1 MEITIALSWLKFMMK
16 TTMMMMI
23 SLANFKW
30 VSNCPSILYFII
42 VSLTFLSF
50 CVGKLVQLSKYT
62 FFFSVHCEALILFFY
77 WKVSLATLAS
87 NCGPYL
93 LINPEKQRKKR
104 NYKHSGKLFAQVEIM
119 RRPSFLDY
127 VRGGCEISVMVAID
141 FTASNGAPSLPTS
154 LHYQV
159 YLFTIYNLATLAN
172 NK

>member
-1 MEITIALSWLKFMMK
+1 
-16 TTMMMMI
+16 
-23 SLANFKW
+23 
-30 VSNCPSILYFII
+30 
-42 VSLTFLSF
+42 
-50 CVGKLVQLSKYT
+50 
-62 FFFSVHCEALILFFY
+62 
-77 WKVSLATLAS
+77 
-87 NCGPYL
+87 
-93 LINPEKQRKKR
+93 
-104 NYKHSGKLFAQVEIM
+104 M